1 MTYKVMIVD
10 DQNLLVDGL
19 ATIIDVQPDME
30 VVGTAE
36 NGLQA
41 LELIERL
48 HPDVVLM
55 DVRMPVMDG
64 VETTKR
70 IKAAYPK
77 TIVLILST
85 FAEEEVIVE
94 CLAHGAEGFLLKDIR
109 GERLIAMIRDALTGQ
124 LVLPAVIAA
133 KLAERLFRLSSNLKD
148 EMEKARVRSQ
158 GITFTEREQEIIRL
172 LLKGWNNRQI
182 AAALFISEGT
192 TRNYI
197 SAIYNKVGASDRAH
211 ALVLLK
217 ELMSEE

>member
-1 MTYKVMIVD
+1 MYKVMIVD

-30 VVGTAE
+30 VIGTAE

-41 LELIERL
+41 LELIEQLR
-48 HPDVVLM
+48 PDVVLM
-55 DVRMPVMDG
+55 DIRMPVMGG

-70 IKAAYPK
+70 IKAAYPGI
-77 TIVLILST
+77 IVLILST
-85 FAEEEVIVE
+85 FADEDVIVE

-109 GERLIAMIRDALTGQ
+109 GDRLISMIRDALTGQ

-133 KLAERLFRLSSNLKD
+133 KLAERLFRLSANLKD
-148 EMEKARVRSQ
+148 EMEKQRVRKQ
-158 GITFTEREQEIIRL
+158 GITFTEREEEIIHL
-172 LLKGWNNRQI
+172 LLKGSNNRQV
-182 AAALFISEGT
+182 ASSLFISEGT

-197 SAIYNKVGASDRAH
+197 SAIYNKLGVNDRAH

-217 ELMSEE
+217 ELMSEA